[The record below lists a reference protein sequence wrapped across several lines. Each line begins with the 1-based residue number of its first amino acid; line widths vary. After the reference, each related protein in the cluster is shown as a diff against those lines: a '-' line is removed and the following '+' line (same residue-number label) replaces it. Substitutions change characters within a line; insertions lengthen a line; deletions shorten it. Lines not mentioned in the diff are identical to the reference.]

1 MINKIKVG
9 KIINTHGIKGE
20 LKILPLTDDSK
31 RFDNLNKIYINDKEY
46 MIKKVWYK
54 KNFPI
59 ISIKNF
65 DNINDVLNFKN
76 QYIYITMEDTIELEK
91 DTYFIFQ
98 IKGLNVFTID
108 GLEVGVVKDVLTPG
122 ANDVYVV
129 KGKEKE
135 YLIPA
140 IKDCI
145 KEINLEEKKI
155 IIKPMKGLLE

>member
-31 RFDNLNKIYINDKEY
+31 RFDNLNKIYVDDKEY

-59 ISIKNF
+59 ISIENF

-76 QYIYITMEDTIELEK
+76 QYIYIAMEDTIELEK